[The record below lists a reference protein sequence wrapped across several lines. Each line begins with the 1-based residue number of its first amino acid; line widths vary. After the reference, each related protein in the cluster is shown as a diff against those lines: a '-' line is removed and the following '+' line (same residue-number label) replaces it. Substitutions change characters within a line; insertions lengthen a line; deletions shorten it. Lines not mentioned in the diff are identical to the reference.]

1 MPTPELSVASYQHAW
16 MGIAIV
22 CGYYLLVAIVFRFF
36 LRPSGV
42 LVTKYEPPAGI
53 SPAMAALLWER
64 GGYERAFTA
73 AFISIASKGFLRIE
87 QHGDKFC
94 LHRMREKDDS
104 LSEEEAAVFEAILP
118 GEKYCFDARECGAID
133 RAFAEFRGIVA
144 QRTSQ
149 LISQHLELWIVGIV
163 ALVVVLAQALAALSL
178 QIPELSLRH
187 VAFLYLV
194 LWMAIGGSCFV
205 AALHAWAA
213 TGQKLL
219 SYIPGVKGRRRP
231 LNAADALAIFLTAS
245 ALLGFGF
252 LGSLTS
258 PRFAGLVAAALFLS
272 VVFRRAFESPNARGC
287 AILQD
292 LRGFRE
298 FVARADA
305 SRLNLENSPG
315 RSPEVLEKFTA
326 YGVALEVE
334 RGWGEELAESL
345 LELLQFDN
353 AYAPAVVRR
362 APGSG
367 TLRTYPP
374 APSFIELGIS
384 HRKVSE

>member
-16 MGIAIV
+16 TGMAIV
-22 CGYYLLVAIVFRFF
+22 CAYYLLVAIVFR
-36 LRPSGV
+36 LIQHPSSV
-42 LVTKYEPPAGI
+42 LVIKYEPPVGI

-73 AFISIASKGFLRIE
+73 AFISIASMGFLKIE
-87 QHGDKFC
+87 QNGDKFC
-94 LHRMREKDDS
+94 LRRMREKDHS
-104 LSEEEAAVFEAILP
+104 LSEEEVAVLEAILP

-133 RAFAEFRGIVA
+133 RAFAEFREIVA
-144 QRTSQ
+144 QRMSQ
-149 LISQHLELWIVGIV
+149 LISQHSQFWIVGIV
-163 ALVVVLAQALAALSL
+163 VSLFVLAQALAALSP
-178 QIPELSLRH
+178 QIPQLSLKH

-213 TGQKLL
+213 VGQKLL
-219 SYIPGVKGRRRP
+219 SYIPGIKGRRRP
-231 LNAADALAIFLTAS
+231 LNAADSLAIFLTAS

-258 PRFAGLVAAALFLS
+258 PGFAGLVAAAIFLS
-272 VVFRRAFESPNARGC
+272 VVFRRAFESPNAKGR
-287 AILQD
+287 AILGD

-298 FVARADA
+298 FVARTDAD
-305 SRLNLENSPG
+305 RLNMGNSPG
-315 RSPEVLEKFTA
+315 RTPEVLEKFTA
-326 YGVALEVE
+326 YGVALRVE
-334 RGWGEELAESL
+334 RGWGEELAECL
-345 LELLQFDN
+345 LELLQFDR
-353 AYAPAVVRR
+353 AYSPGAVRT
-362 APGSG
+362 PLSG
-367 TLRTYPP
+367 AYRTYPP